1 MGILSTCIGIGVCAW
16 LAADKLMNG
25 APLAN
30 RPLLLL
36 GALLIVVGIQLLSTG
51 LVADLLSR
59 TYYESQ
65 DKRAYSIRREH
76 RADEPFDPP
85 NA

>member
-16 LAADKLMNG
+16 LVADKLMNG

-30 RPLLLL
+30 RRSFI
-36 GALLIVVGIQLLSTG
+36 GVLLIVVGIQLLSTG
-51 LVADLLSR
+51 LVADLLFR